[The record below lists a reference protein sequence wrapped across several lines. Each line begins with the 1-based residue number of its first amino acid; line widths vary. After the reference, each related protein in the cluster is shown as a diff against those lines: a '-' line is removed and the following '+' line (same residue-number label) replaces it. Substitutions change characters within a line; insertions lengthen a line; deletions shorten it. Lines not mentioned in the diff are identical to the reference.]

1 MNLDFSLGTHTQR
14 ERETGGNS
22 VNKKREFEDF
32 VGLWE
37 REGDEIGNG
46 RRKKD
51 EGNGS
56 D

>member
-1 MNLDFSLGTHTQR
+1 M
-14 ERETGGNS
+14 
-22 VNKKREFEDF
+22 NKKREFEDF
-32 VGLWE
+32 VGIWE